1 VIDLELE
8 GEHLAVEVDTVEET
22 HGEDLRVTLS
32 AITGTRA
39 LRRTTDLGD
48 DDVGDDVCTDR
59 W

>member
-1 VIDLELE
+1 VIDLELKRV
-8 GEHLAVEVDTVEET
+8 HLRIEVNAVEEA
-22 HGEDLRVTLS
+22 HREDLRVALS
-32 AITGTRA
+32 TVTGTRT